1 MPDISGQIP
10 NFEAMAS
17 ATGFRLVPGNQ
28 IGEVNFEPMELWQS
42 NFAYLALAKFPTD
55 TLESLMEV
63 FERSSEIL
71 ARIIRTRIGTSN
83 LLDGYLLLVLRT
95 TPDAGMRPNIRRLEL
110 NTNICRK
117 HVLYPDEQ
125 GSWASTL
132 NCVTTLGFPEMA
144 TVSASAE
151 EPVLPEMVESALA
164 SLKKKIS
171 YREVANEIEEG
182 SDELLA
188 GEPNAD

>member
-42 NFAYLALAKFPTD
+42 NFAYLA
-55 TLESLMEV
+55 LESLMEV